1 MTAPL
6 VYTGGVCSWGL
17 GKGMR
22 GKRSGKINLAKE
34 NGNTGGQLSEKIG
47 SQLSSKIDSQLSNKI
62 DSRQLP
68 ESDEQAV
75 DGMFE
80 DNQCDMKEGE
90 TVAVS
95 TRTRGLFGSFL
106 HYVIPSVTAM
116 VVFTLYTMVDGFF
129 VARYNGELS
138 LSAVN
143 ISLPF
148 INMLFGIAII
158 FSVGTQTVIGFLL
171 GRGELERA
179 RRVFSFV
186 TFCLVVFSLLLTLFS
201 YLFSSEI
208 AVFLGATD
216 ILMEEVLIYLRII
229 VLFSSCFIVSYNMEV
244 LIKVDGFPVLATLAV
259 VISAVTNIVLDY
271 VFVGLWSWGVSG
283 AAIATGISQAVSI
296 FLYLHHFVFGKS
308 RLKFTKFRPEFAMF
322 RKILPI
328 GLGDFITEIG
338 VGTILFLYNHF
349 LIQYSGELAVASFTV
364 IGYVN
369 QIVAMCFAGITQGIQ
384 PLVSYYYGS
393 GERTK
398 YVSLLKY
405 AFYSIIAISLLS
417 LILVLVF
424 ADTVYLFFFGAEKAE
439 FIAQSA
445 LAMRKF
451 SIAFLFMGFNLLV
464 AGFASSLMKPRYAI
478 IISLNRTFLLLVLA
492 LVLLGRF
499 FGASGLWYASAFAE
513 ALCLLFSGYF
523 IRKVLIATKFE
534 TAVIGS

>member
-1 MTAPL
+1 
-6 VYTGGVCSWGL
+6 
-17 GKGMR
+17 MR
-22 GKRSGKINLAKE
+22 
-34 NGNTGGQLSEKIG
+34 EKIRIKQVRAG
-47 SQLSSKIDSQLSNKI
+47 EDATRDSNREAEENI
-62 DSRQLP
+62 IRVP
-68 ESDEQAV
+68 EGNGD
-75 DGMFE
+75 
-80 DNQCDMKEGE
+80 
-90 TVAVS
+90 
-95 TRTRGLFGSFL
+95 RGLFKNFL

-158 FSVGTQTVIGFLL
+158 FSVGTQTVIGVLL
-171 GRGELERA
+171 GRGERERA
-179 RRVFSFV
+179 NRVFSFV
-186 TFCLVVFSLLLTLFS
+186 TLCLAGFSLLLTLFS

-216 ILMEEVLIYLRII
+216 VLMEEVLIYLRII
-229 VLFSSCFIVSYNMEV
+229 ILFSSCFIVSYNMEV
-244 LIKVDGFPVLATLAV
+244 LVKVDGFPVLATVAV

-271 VFVGLWSWGVSG
+271 VFVGLWGWGVSG

-308 RLKFTKFRPEFAMF
+308 KLKFTKFRMEFKLF

-349 LIQYSGELAVASFTV
+349 LIRYSGELAVASFTV

-393 GERTK
+393 REREK
-398 YVSLLKY
+398 YVALLKY
-405 AFYSIIAISLLS
+405 AFYSIVAVSVVS
-417 LILVLVF
+417 LVLIFIF
-424 ADTVYLFFFGAEKAE
+424 ADAVYVFFFGAEKAE
-439 FIAQSA
+439 FISESA

-451 SIAFLFMGFNLLV
+451 SIAFVFMGFNLLV

-478 IISLNRTFLLLVLA
+478 IISLNRTFLLLVPP
-492 LVLLGRF
+492 LVLLGFF

-513 ALCLLFSGYF
+513 GLCLLFSGCF
-523 IRKVLIATKFE
+523 IQRVLRMTKSE
-534 TAVIGS
+534 ALAAGNS

>member
-1 MTAPL
+1 
-6 VYTGGVCSWGL
+6 
-17 GKGMR
+17 MR
-22 GKRSGKINLAKE
+22 MVADNLE
-34 NGNTGGQLSEKIG
+34 
-47 SQLSSKIDSQLSNKI
+47 
-62 DSRQLP
+62 DSRQ
-68 ESDEQAV
+68 EGEQDRASIV
-75 DGMFE
+75 DGKT
-80 DNQCDMKEGE
+80 D
-90 TVAVS
+90 
-95 TRTRGLFGSFL
+95 RGLFKNFL

-129 VARYNGELS
+129 VARYNGEFS

-158 FSVGTQTVIGFLL
+158 FSVGTQTVVGVLL
-171 GRGELERA
+171 GRGEINRA

-186 TFCLVVFSLLLTLFS
+186 TLCLVVFSLLLTLFS
-201 YLFSSEI
+201 YLFSKEI

-216 ILMEEVLIYLRII
+216 ILMDEVLIYLRII

-244 LIKVDGFPVLATLAV
+244 LVKVDGFPFLATIAV

-271 VFVGLWSWGVSG
+271 VFVGLWGWGVSG
-283 AAIATGISQAVSI
+283 AAVATGISQAVSI
-296 FLYLHHFVFGKS
+296 FLYLYHFVFGKS
-308 RLKFTKFRPEFAMF
+308 KLKFTRFQLKFEIF

-393 GERTK
+393 REREK
-398 YVSLLKY
+398 YVALLRY
-405 AFYSIIAISLLS
+405 AFYSIVAVSVVS
-417 LILVLVF
+417 LILIFIF
-424 ADTVYLFFFGAEKAE
+424 ADAVYVFFFGAEKAE
-439 FIAQSA
+439 FISESA

-451 SIAFLFMGFNLLV
+451 STAFLFMGFNLLV

-478 IISLNRTFLLLVLA
+478 IISLNRTFLLLVFA
-492 LVLLGRF
+492 LVLLGHF
-499 FGASGLWYASAFAE
+499 FGASGLWFASAFAE
-513 ALCLLFSGYF
+513 GLCLLFSAFF
-523 IRKVLIATKFE
+523 IRRVLSATKRE
-534 TAVIGS
+534 ALEAS